1 MAFLYHIL
9 TNKTFYIGGILSGGI
24 TYSLLSPARDDLK
37 YKLNHLLLDVEYE
50 SYKNKNEGVNNKRVE
65 IDYSTNEAKSLA
77 RKEFMGDPF
86 AKVKLNKE
94 FTNVLNSIRE
104 KLG

>member
-1 MAFLYHIL
+1 MDIITQLYQEL
-9 TNKTFYIGGILSGGI
+9 N
-24 TYSLLSPARDDLK
+24 DD
-37 YKLNHLLLDVEYE
+37 
-50 SYKNKNEGVNNKRVE
+50 VNNKRVE